1 MNDHRAPTIYQG
13 DGDRLMASLDADRV
27 TLLPSD
33 NQRSEQR
40 IRIMWGHPMLPDI
53 LAGRYRTVVCGV
65 NARDNAKGIIAQ
77 IVELLPASQWSAK
90 TVTNHARTFAESIL
104 ERGGAGDTTAPG
116 DREPYVLKYDLDT
129 VEVFAML
136 RPLSRDHFTLKD
148 LSRGFKQVAQ
158 MLEGRRARHPVATVS
173 FLGARSNRLIDPST
187 GHEPTLE
194 AVLATMFKA
203 GFRGDVYPPH
213 DLWRAGQVGVF
224 PSYPFPSALDRMREG
239 GH

>member
-1 MNDHRAPTIYQG
+1 MSEHRTPTIYQG

-33 NQRSEQR
+33 NLQTPER

-65 NARDNAKGIIAQ
+65 NAKDNANGIIAQ
-77 IVELLPASQWSAK
+77 IVELLPASQWSRK
-90 TVTNHARTFAESIL
+90 TVTNHARTFAESIR
-104 ERGGAGDTTAPG
+104 ERAGGDSGEAG

-129 VEVFAML
+129 IEVFAML
-136 RPLSRDHFTLKD
+136 RPLSRDHFTLSD

-158 MLEGRRARHPVATVS
+158 MLDGRRARRPVASVS
-173 FLGARSNRLIDPST
+173 FLGARSNRLVDTKT
-187 GHEPTLE
+187 GDEPTLE
-194 AVLATMFKA
+194 AVLATMFKS

-213 DLWRAGQVGVF
+213 DLWRSGHVGVF